1 MGMEIPGVDT
11 TTKQVD
17 IKEGDASFLPEM
29 DGKTL
34 SDPGMKYEEPTKT
47 GKVESVNGTDGE
59 VKEAG
64 HATNANLPKDVVD
77 EWPEPK
83 QIHTFYLV
91 RFRSYEDPQLKAKI
105 EQADKEVHHKNQARF
120 QITEALKAKR
130 AERSILKSQLQPFLT
145 EIKKYKTVM
154 DEKRKEREPLQA
166 ALGQLRTAN
175 TAAREKGMGLC
186 SSEQDLND
194 LIQSLHYRI
203 QHESNT
209 LNEEKQLLKDIKQLE
224 ATREKVIANAATK
237 AKIQD
242 SKGQKDA
249 IQDQVKL
256 ISADMDGVR
265 KEREAIWGQI
275 NQVDEKLKVV
285 DDAISSLE
293 EELRSISER
302 RDKAFETLNAL
313 RRVRDEANACF
324 YQNRSLLN
332 LAKDL
337 AAKKDTKALEELS
350 QSEVDK
356 FIKEYSSDKAIR
368 VDYERRILSSL
379 NSRQLSR
386 DGRMRNPD
394 EKPIVVELPPAMKL
408 EAAPLKVTPKQ
419 VMEVV
424 KPPVPVDTVSTK
436 KVQVDELTKSIE
448 ADNGGQVKES
458 EDVGKT
464 REDQP
469 SSKSK
474 EIDPAKLK
482 EMKREEEIA
491 KAKLAMERKKKMAE
505 KSAAKAVARAQK
517 EAEKKLKASINSTKR
532 KRELRRRQEQQ

>member
-1 MGMEIPGVDT
+1 MGMEMLGVDIAIE
-11 TTKQVD
+11 QVD
-17 IKEGDASFLPEM
+17 IEEGDASFII
-29 DGKTL
+29 DRNGKTL
-34 SDPGMKYEEPTKT
+34 SDPGMKQEEPTKT
-47 GKVESVNGTDGE
+47 GLVEIVNGTKGD
-59 VKEAG
+59 VKETDNA
-64 HATNANLPKDVVD
+64 ATANLPKDAVD

-105 EQADKEVHHKNQARF
+105 ELADKEVQRKNQARF
-120 QITEALKAKR
+120 QITEALKTKR
-130 AERSILKSQLQPFLT
+130 AERSNLKSQLQPFLT

-186 SSEQDLND
+186 SSEQELND

-237 AKIQD
+237 AKIHD
-242 SKGQKDA
+242 SKGQKEA

-265 KEREAIWGQI
+265 KEREAIWSQI
-275 NQVDEKLKVV
+275 NQLDEKLKVV

-302 RDKAFETLNAL
+302 RDKAFETLNGL
-313 RRVRDEANACF
+313 RRARDEVNACF

-337 AAKKDTKALEELS
+337 AAKKDTKALEELAHT
-350 QSEVDK
+350 EVEK
-356 FIKEYSSDKAIR
+356 FIKQYSSEKAFR
-368 VDYERRILSSL
+368 DDYEKRILSSL

-394 EKPIVVELPPAMKL
+394 EKPIIVESPPAMKL

-419 VMEVV
+419 VKEVA
-424 KPPVPVDTVSTK
+424 KPPVPVDTISTKKADPVSTK
-436 KVQVDELTKSIE
+436 NEQGGELIKSIE
-448 ADNGGQVKES
+448 ADSGGKAKGKES
-458 EDVGKT
+458 EDTGKT
-464 REDQP
+464 PEDES

-491 KAKLAMERKKKMAE
+491 KAKLAMERKKKMAD
-505 KSAAKAVARAQK
+505 KAAAKAVARAQK
-517 EAEKKLKASINSTKR
+517 EAEKKLKA
-532 KRELRRRQEQQ
+532 REGKKS